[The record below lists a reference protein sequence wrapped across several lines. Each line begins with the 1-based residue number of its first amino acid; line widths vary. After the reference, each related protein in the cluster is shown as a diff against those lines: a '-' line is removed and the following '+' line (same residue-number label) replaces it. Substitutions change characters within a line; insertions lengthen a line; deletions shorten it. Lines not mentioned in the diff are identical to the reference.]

1 MDKAE
6 KEKNPA
12 MSLYWVHHLKTII
25 NTCIH
30 LNLMFF
36 ATRTNFVKYKVLTHS
51 YFKRVFTAL
60 KRFESITGNVHMN

>member
-36 ATRTNFVKYKVLTHS
+36 ATRTNYKVQSS
-51 YFKRVFTAL
+51 YSLLLQTSVYCFK
-60 KRFESITGNVHMN
+60 